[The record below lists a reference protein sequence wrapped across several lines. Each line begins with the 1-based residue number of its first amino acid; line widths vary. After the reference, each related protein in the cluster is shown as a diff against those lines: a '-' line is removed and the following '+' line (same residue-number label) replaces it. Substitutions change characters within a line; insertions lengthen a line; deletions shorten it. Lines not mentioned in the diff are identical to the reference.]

1 MSHSR
6 FRRLARTGA
15 ALAMALTAGLVSA
28 PAAAQGDLLIAPTRV
43 IISQG
48 GSSEV
53 ILSNIGSDPATYRI
67 SVELRRMTEDGDFKP
82 VTEAEATPA
91 EQAALQMVT
100 YAPRRIALLP
110 GQPQSVRIS
119 IRPPAGLPDGEYRV
133 HLNFRAVPPALKPEA
148 STVPAAG
155 VSIKLT
161 PVYGITIPVFVRRGR
176 LEATATLAAAHLV
189 TAASGSYVELDMTRS
204 GQRSVYG
211 ELIGKSAR
219 GDVLFNLRGIAV
231 YAEIAHRKV
240 QIPLSAEQLVT
251 LRGPVKIEYREL
263 AENGGALI
271 AATSATFP

>member
-1 MSHSR
+1 MTFPR
-6 FRRLARTGA
+6 CRRLALAGCA
-15 ALAMALTAGLVSA
+15 IASALAGL
-28 PAAAQGDLLIAPTRV
+28 PARAQGDLLIAPTRV

-53 ILSNIGSDPATYRI
+53 ILSNIGSEPATYRI
-67 SVELRRMTEDGDFKP
+67 SAELRRMSEDGDFSA

-91 EQAALQMVT
+91 EQAALQMIT
-100 YAPRRIALLP
+100 YAPRRITLLP

-119 IRPPAGLPDGEYRV
+119 IRPPEGLPDGEYRA

-148 STVPAAG
+148 TSAPAAG

-176 LEATATLAAAHLV
+176 LEASATLANAQLV
-189 TAASGSYVELDMTRS
+189 TVPGGSYVELAMTRS

-219 GDVLFNLRGIAV
+219 GETLFNLRGIAV
-231 YAEIAHRKV
+231 YAEISHRMV
-240 QIPLSAEQLVT
+240 HIPLSPAQLVKVK
-251 LRGPVKIEYREL
+251 GSVKIEYREL
-263 AENGGALI
+263 PENGGALI
-271 AATSATFP
+271 AETSAVFP

>member
-53 ILSNIGSDPATYRI
+53 ILSNIGVDPATYRI

>member
-6 FRRLARTGA
+6 FRRLARTGV

-53 ILSNIGSDPATYRI
+53 ILSNIGTDPATYRI
-67 SVELRRMTEDGDFKP
+67 SVELRRMTEDGDFAT
-82 VTEAEATPA
+82 VSEAEATPA

-119 IRPPAGLPDGEYRV
+119 IRPPVGLPDGEYRV

-148 STVPAAG
+148 STEPAAG

-176 LEATATLAAAHLV
+176 LEASATLASAHLV
-189 TAASGSYVELDMTRS
+189 TAASGSYVELDMGR
-204 GQRSVYG
+204 
-211 ELIGKSAR
+211 
-219 GDVLFNLRGIAV
+219 
-231 YAEIAHRKV
+231 
-240 QIPLSAEQLVT
+240 
-251 LRGPVKIEYREL
+251 
-263 AENGGALI
+263 
-271 AATSATFP
+271 

>member
-1 MSHSR
+1 MTHSR
-6 FRRLARTGA
+6 SRRLALASTA
-15 ALAMALTAGLVSA
+15 VAIALAAGLVSA

-67 SVELRRMTEDGDFKP
+67 SVELRRMSEDGDFSA

-148 STVPAAG
+148 STEPAAG

-176 LEATATLAAAHLV
+176 LEAAATLANAHV
-189 TAASGSYVELDMTRS
+189 VKTSSGSYVELDMTRS

-219 GDVLFNLRGIAV
+219 GETLFNLRGIAI
-231 YAEIAHRKV
+231 YAELTHRKV
-240 QIPLSAEQLVT
+240 QIPLSAEQLVKLT
-251 LRGPVKIEYREL
+251 GSVKIEYREL

-271 AATSATFP
+271 AATAATFP

>member
-6 FRRLARTGA
+6 FRRLARTGV

-53 ILSNIGSDPATYRI
+53 ILSNIGTDPATYRI
-67 SVELRRMTEDGDFKP
+67 SVELRRMTEDGDFAT
-82 VTEAEATPA
+82 VSEAEATPA

-119 IRPPAGLPDGEYRV
+119 IRPPVGLPDGEYRV

-148 STVPAAG
+148 STAPAAG

-176 LEATATLAAAHLV
+176 LEASATLASAHLV
-189 TAASGSYVELDMTRS
+189 TAASGSYVELDMGRS

-240 QIPLSAEQLVT
+240 QIPLSAEQLVK
-251 LRGPVKIEYREL
+251 LKGPVKIEYREL

>member
-1 MSHSR
+1 MTYSR
-6 FRRLARTGA
+6 FRRFALAGA
-15 ALAMALTAGLVSA
+15 AVAALLASA
-28 PAAAQGDLLIAPTRV
+28 PVAAQGDLLIAPTRV

-53 ILSNIGSDPATYRI
+53 ILSNIGVDPATYRI

-91 EQAALQMVT
+91 ELAALQMVS

-110 GQPQSVRIS
+110 GQPQSVRVS
-119 IRPPAGLPDGEYRV
+119 IRPPVGLPDGEYRV

-148 STVPAAG
+148 STAPAAG

-176 LEATATLAAAHLV
+176 LEASATLANAHLV
-189 TAASGSYVELDMTRS
+189 KAASGNYVELDMTRS

-219 GDVLFNLRGIAV
+219 GETLFDLRGIAV
-231 YAEIAHRKV
+231 YAEITHRKV
-240 QIPLSAEQLVT
+240 QIPISAEQL
-251 LRGPVKIEYREL
+251 LKLMGPVKIEYREL

>member
-53 ILSNIGSDPATYRI
+53 ILSNIGSEPATYRI
-67 SVELRRMTEDGDFKP
+67 SVELRRMTEEGDFKP

-189 TAASGSYVELDMTRS
+189 TAASGSYVELDMTRT

-251 LRGPVKIEYREL
+251 LKGPVKIEYREL

>member
-1 MSHSR
+1 MTYSR
-6 FRRLARTGA
+6 LRRFAFTGA
-15 ALAMALTAGLVSA
+15 ALAIALTAGLVAA

-53 ILSNIGSDPATYRI
+53 ILSNIGSEPATYRI
-67 SVELRRMTEDGDFKP
+67 SVELRRMTEEGDFKP

-148 STVPAAG
+148 STDAAAG

-176 LEATATLAAAHLV
+176 LEATATLAGAHLV

-231 YAEIAHRKV
+231 YAELAHRKV

-251 LRGPVKIEYREL
+251 LKGPVKIEYREL

>member
-1 MSHSR
+1 MSLFR
-6 FRRLARTGA
+6 FRRLVLASA
-15 ALAMALTAGLVSA
+15 AVAAMVISA
-28 PAAAQGDLLIAPTRV
+28 PLAAQGDLLIAPTRV

-53 ILSNIGSDPATYRI
+53 ILSNIGVDPATYRI

-133 HLNFRAVPPALKPEA
+133 HLTFRAVPPPLPPAA
-148 STVPAAG
+148 SAEPAAG

-176 LEATATLAAAHLV
+176 LEASATLANAHLQ
-189 TAASGSYVELDMTRS
+189 TAPGGSYVELDMTRT

-240 QIPLSAEQLVT
+240 QIPLSAEQLVK
-251 LRGPVKIEYREL
+251 LKGPVKIEYREL

>member
-1 MSHSR
+1 MTYSR
-6 FRRLARTGA
+6 FRRFALAGA
-15 ALAMALTAGLVSA
+15 AVAALLASA
-28 PAAAQGDLLIAPTRV
+28 PVAAQGDLLIAPTRV

-53 ILSNIGSDPATYRI
+53 ILSNIGVDPATYRI

-91 EQAALQMVT
+91 EQVALQMVS

-148 STVPAAG
+148 STAPAAG

-176 LEATATLAAAHLV
+176 LEAAATLANAHLV
-189 TAASGSYVELDMTRS
+189 KAVSGNYVELDMTRS

-219 GDVLFNLRGIAV
+219 GETLFNLRGIAV
-231 YAEIAHRKV
+231 YAEITHRKV
-240 QIPLSAEQLVT
+240 QIPLSAEQLVK
-251 LRGPVKIEYREL
+251 LKGPVKIEYREL
-263 AENGGALI
+263 AENGGGLI